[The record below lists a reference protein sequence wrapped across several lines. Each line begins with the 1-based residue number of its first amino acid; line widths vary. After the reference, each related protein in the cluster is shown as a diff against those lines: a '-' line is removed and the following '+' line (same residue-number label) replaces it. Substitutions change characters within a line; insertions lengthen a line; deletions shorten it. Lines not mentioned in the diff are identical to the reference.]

1 MRTVTKSTL
10 IRIRTGGAQ
19 TLLLSMTLFFTTSV
33 MQANAAE
40 LFNPEEKVE
49 TQPNL
54 IAIQQNAIDDMR
66 QRLQRLEQ
74 RGQQGEDHGVPTSA
88 ETAED
93 TRPQFGVNLGVFGDI
108 NYSSK
113 NREREHQAF
122 SIGDLDFYSTAEYGA
137 RINLLAELLLELE
150 EGGENILDLERLWVG
165 YTFSD
170 LLILRAGKQH
180 SALGYWN
187 KTYHHGKQLFLTIDR
202 PFFLAFEDDGGILP
216 VHIVGIELEGAKSFA
231 GMRWKYEMSLG
242 NGPMIDT
249 VGKVLIPNNTSDNNT
264 GKAVGFHA
272 AISPAVMENLKVGV
286 SGHFA
291 RVKDDTAT
299 APVMKDVDQAVYVAA
314 VMYSPGNVNIS
325 GEYFAIGNKSESDK
339 KYNSNAYFGLIT
351 YALTEKWVPYL
362 LYDNMSIK
370 KDDPY
375 FKALK
380 TKDVTKT
387 TLGLRYNISYRSSVK
402 GEVRAVEKDN
412 NDWNEFAL
420 QWALAF

>member
-108 NYSSK
+108 NYSTK
-113 NREREHQAF
+113 NREAEHHTF

-216 VHIVGIELEGAKSFA
+216 VHIVGIELEGAKSLA

-249 VGKVLIPNNTSDNNT
+249 VGKVLIPNNTSDNNNSKQIVLRLSST
-264 GKAVGFHA
+264 PARCPGVTLGLFGTTYEVDTTAKAGLEE
-272 AISPAVMENLKVGV
+272 AILGADLSYLN
-286 SGHFA
+286 SGWEF
-291 RVKDDTAT
+291 
-299 APVMKDVDQAVYVAA
+299 
-314 VMYSPGNVNIS
+314 IS
-325 GEYFAIGNKSESDK
+325 EYFRLR
-339 KYNSNAYFGLIT
+339 NSQDHADAFYIQLGYTLFEVMT
-351 YALTEKWVPYL
+351 PYARYEYL
-362 LYDNMSIK
+362 NLHPA
-370 KDDPY
+370 DPY
-375 FKALK
+375 FMDLQNNS
-380 TKDVTKT
+380 DRDQQIF
-387 TLGLRYNISYRSSVK
+387 GLRYEIDSLRSSLKVQYRRDDKK
-402 GEVRAVEKDN
+402 GAKTFNVTEA
-412 NDWNEFAL
+412 
-420 QWALAF
+420 QWSFGF